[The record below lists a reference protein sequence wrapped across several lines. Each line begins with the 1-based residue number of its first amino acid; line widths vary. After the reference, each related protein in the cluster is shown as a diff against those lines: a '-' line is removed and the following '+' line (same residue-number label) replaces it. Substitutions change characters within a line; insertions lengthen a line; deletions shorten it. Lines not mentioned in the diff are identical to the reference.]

1 MKTGNAPQKTRTFR
15 TPPKRGIAD
24 RFEFFRTVFLES
36 GLSYGRSFGSKSGYA
51 RDHSGRFYLANASV
65 FTRDRRRVWT
75 GDLDLAI
82 EDDLRGLIAA
92 SRRLNR
98 KLFIFRERSEE
109 DLRSAPSEWFTENT
123 VVTVWRGKVVT
134 AGHTTRIHG
143 RLEQILARSSQPR

>member
-1 MKTGNAPQKTRTFR
+1 MKIGNVPRRTRTSR
-15 TPPKRGIAD
+15 TPRKRGAD
-24 RFEFFRTVFLES
+24 ARFEFFRTVFLES